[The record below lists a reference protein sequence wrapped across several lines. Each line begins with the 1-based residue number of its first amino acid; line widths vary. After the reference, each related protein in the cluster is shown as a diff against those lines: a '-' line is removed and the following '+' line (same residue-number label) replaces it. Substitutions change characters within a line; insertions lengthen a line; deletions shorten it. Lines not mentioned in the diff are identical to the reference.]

1 MKYLLSILL
10 IANLFSNTDEPSQ
23 INALGDWDPIPIFT
37 VGESINNYFPPGKL
51 DGIGALQIDTSLV
64 RLLINHELSDDDGYL
79 YYLSNGTGLRGSRVS
94 FFDLNKNTFELMD
107 ANLAY
112 HTIIDR
118 MGEIVTSAYQIN
130 EYEAGAFDGL
140 DRLCSSGFYHGGELG
155 LIDDIYLTGEEN
167 DNGQAFALDPH
178 NNILY
183 TIPVLGRCEFENLAL
198 LELENPNLIAIVIGA
213 DTPGAPLFLYVG
225 ENDSESDNFLS
236 RNGLSLN
243 QGKLFALVI
252 NNANNPID
260 FSGTGS
266 ERSGFFQELDY
277 YRPDLAGVQG
287 YDSLGFAS
295 QELQYQL
302 AEQLGAFTFS
312 RPEDLSKNPNSST
325 EFVFTSTGRSSS
337 FNGVDKWGTT
347 YIINLDF
354 IDIENNDIQAYINI
368 IYDGDDAGN
377 NQFNNSDFGLRSPD
391 NLDWSD
397 NGMIYIQED
406 AAYSLFGNVSDIEA
420 SVWELNPENGILN
433 RIGIIDR
440 NAIPSNQYDDD
451 PDDFGE
457 WESSGILDVSNEFS
471 FTNMTLLVLD
481 VMAASL
487 DGGPIN
493 QYNLE
498 QGGQLLLLKKQNYLL
513 GDVNLDGIINI
524 LDIIATVN
532 FILSNEYNVSADL
545 NDDSIINVLDIIEL
559 VNIIMN

>member
-1 MKYLLSILL
+1 
-10 IANLFSNTDEPSQ
+10 
-23 INALGDWDPIPIFT
+23 
-37 VGESINNYFPPGKL
+37 
-51 DGIGALQIDTSLV
+51 
-64 RLLINHELSDDDGYL
+64 
-79 YYLSNGTGLRGSRVS
+79 
-94 FFDLNKNTFELMD
+94 MD
-107 ANLAY
+107 S
-112 HTIIDR
+112 
-118 MGEIVTSAYQIN
+118 V
-130 EYEAGAFDGL
+130 
-140 DRLCSSGFYHGGELG
+140 
-155 LIDDIYLTGEEN
+155 
-167 DNGQAFALDPH
+167 
-178 NNILY
+178 
-183 TIPVLGRCEFENLAL
+183 
-198 LELENPNLIAIVIGA
+198 
-213 DTPGAPLFLYVG
+213 
-225 ENDSESDNFLS
+225 
-236 RNGLSLN
+236 
-243 QGKLFALVI
+243 ALVI

-277 YRPDLAGVQG
+277 YRSDLAGVQG

-532 FILSNEYNVSADL
+532 FVLSNEYNVLADL
-545 NDDSIINVLDIIEL
+545 NDDSIINILDIVEL